1 MLMPK
6 RTKFRKYQRN
16 RNGLRGTAYRGS
28 EVSFGDFALKAV
40 GRGEITNRQ
49 IEAARVTINRVLKH
63 QGKIWIRIFPDF
75 PLTKKPAETRMGKGK
90 GSIEQWVSIVKPG
103 RIIYEVGGVS
113 ENIAREAF
121 KLAAQKFSVE
131 MKFVKRSEWI

>member
-16 RNGLRGTAYRGS
+16 RNGLRGIAYRGC
-28 EVSFGDFALKAV
+28 EVSFGDFALKAI

-113 ENIAREAF
+113 ENVAREAF
-121 KLAAQKFSVE
+121 QLAARKFNVE

>member
-6 RTKFRKYQRN
+6 RTKYRKYQRN

-28 EVSFGDFALKAV
+28 RVTFGDYAMKAV

-49 IEAARVTINRVLKH
+49 IEAARVAINRVLKH
-63 QGKIWIRIFPDF
+63 QGKIWIRVFPDF

-90 GSIEQWVSIVKPG
+90 GAIEHWVAVVKPG
-103 RIIYEVGGVS
+103 RILYEVSGVS
-113 ENIAREAF
+113 EELAKKAF
-121 KLAAQKFSVE
+121 KLAAQKFNVE
-131 MKFVKRSEWI
+131 MKFAKRSEWV

>member
-90 GSIEQWVSIVKPG
+90 GSIEKWVSIVKPG

-121 KLAAQKFSVE
+121 KLAAQKFNIE

>member
-40 GRGEITNRQ
+40 GRGEVTNRQ

-90 GSIEQWVSIVKPG
+90 GSIEKWVSIVKPG

-113 ENIAREAF
+113 EDVARKAF
-121 KLAAQKFSVE
+121 KLAAQKFNIE

>member
-90 GSIEQWVSIVKPG
+90 GSIEKWVSIVKPG

-113 ENIAREAF
+113 ENVAKEAF
-121 KLAAQKFSVE
+121 KLAAQKFGVE